1 MLQPELAPLASLA
14 RKTSHALAKAA
25 LKFVV
30 PDARTVSSIQV
41 LISARLASVACT
53 RSTPPPGGA

>member
-14 RKTSHALAKAA
+14 RKTSHALAKAS
-25 LKFVV
+25 LKSVV
-30 PDARTVSSIQV
+30 PDARRPSIQV

-53 RSTPPPGGA
+53 SPGA